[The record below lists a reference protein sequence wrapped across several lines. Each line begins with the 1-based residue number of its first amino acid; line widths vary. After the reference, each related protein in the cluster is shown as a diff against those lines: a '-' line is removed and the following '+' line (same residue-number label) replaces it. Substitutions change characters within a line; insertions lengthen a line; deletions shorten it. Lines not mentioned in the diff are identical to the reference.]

1 MAGGTKD
8 IGYKLEVNSGAY
20 GALAERYRNY
30 GGATSDLQY
39 VEYAVL
45 AGNAD
50 ADYYLSALGRSMNR
64 FSTRFT
70 ETVYDASLSCTPQ
83 AVTSDVK
90 SAKAEVTLTMK
101 EDIAKQIKSTNKAS
115 GMRAMS
121 DKFMKPDVLKN
132 DLICDLHNDIEKMK
146 DITAT
151 SLAEAIKAGLISL
164 DVEYN
169 TIFPLELKKRNKE
182 SANVLKMGKNAEKLG
197 QWCAGMNL
205 IQIEE
210 ILKVRF

>member
-1 MAGGTKD
+1 MTTIITLTLRMAMQLRQWPEEQKD

-20 GALAERYRNY
+20 GAFAERYRNY

-50 ADYYLSALGRSMNR
+50 ADYYLAALGRSMNR

-70 ETVYDASLSCTPQ
+70 ENIYDASLSCTPQ

-101 EDIAKQIKSTNKAS
+101 EDIAKFAKEMPEVEVTVQ
-115 GMRAMS
+115 MS
-121 DKFMKPDVLKN
+121 DPD
-132 DLICDLHNDIEKMK
+132 
-146 DITAT
+146 
-151 SLAEAIKAGLISL
+151 SG
-164 DVEYN
+164 
-169 TIFPLELKKRNKE
+169 
-182 SANVLKMGKNAEKLG
+182 
-197 QWCAGMNL
+197 
-205 IQIEE
+205 E
-210 ILKVRF
+210 ILDTQTKMSKNLQQVRVQRSALIWIP

>member
-1 MAGGTKD
+1 MNK
-8 IGYKLEVNSGAY
+8 
-20 GALAERYRNY
+20 R
-30 GGATSDLQY
+30 Y
-39 VEYAVL
+39 VEV
-45 AGNAD
+45 
-50 ADYYLSALGRSMNR
+50 
-64 FSTRFT
+64 
-70 ETVYDASLSCTPQ
+70 V
-83 AVTSDVK
+83 
-90 SAKAEVTLTMK
+90 
-101 EDIAKQIKSTNKAS
+101 TNKDLNKIEA
-115 GMRAMS
+115 
-121 DKFMKPDVLKN
+121 LN
-132 DLICDLHNDIEKMK
+132 DFCLHNDIEKMK